1 MSIHIGA
8 EKGQIAEKVLLAGDP
23 LRARAIAERFL
34 EDVFEYNNVRGMYG
48 YTGNYMGKAV
58 SVQGSGMGI
67 PSISIY
73 AHELIN
79 EYDVKTL
86 IRVGTCG
93 SLQENVK
100 IRDIVIA
107 MGACT
112 DSAINHH
119 RFGGM
124 DYAPIADFQLLTK
137 AAELAKLARLRSHV
151 GNILSSDQFY
161 HHDKENWKT
170 WADYG
175 VLAVEM
181 ESSALYTLAAQ
192 AGVKALTI
200 LTVSDHLITKEF
212 ASADERQGS
221 FMDMARIALD
231 LNP

>member
-8 EKGQIAEKVLLAGDP
+8 EKGQIADKVLLAGDP
-23 LRARAIAERFL
+23 LRAKAIAERFL
-34 EDVFEYNNVRGMYG
+34 EDVEQYNNVRGMLG
-48 YTGNYMGKAV
+48 FTGTYMGKKV

-79 EYDVKTL
+79 DYDVETL

-93 SLQENVK
+93 SLQERVK

-107 MGACT
+107 MGAST

-124 DYAPIADFQLLTK
+124 DYSAIADFNLLSK
-137 AAELAKLARLRSHV
+137 AVALAQQAHLPLHV

-161 HHDKENWKT
+161 HHDEENWKV
-170 WADYG
+170 WADYN

-181 ESSALYTLAAQ
+181 ESSALYTIAAQ
-192 AGVKALTI
+192 FGAKALSI
-200 LTVSDHLITKEF
+200 LTVSDHLISKEF
-212 ASADERQGS
+212 ATADARQNS
-221 FMDMARIALD
+221 FMDMARLALD
-231 LNP
+231 IE

>member
-23 LRARAIAERFL
+23 LRAQAIAERFL
-34 EDVFEYNNVRGMYG
+34 EGVEQYNSVRGMLG
-48 YTGNYMGKAV
+48 YTGMYMGKKV

-73 AHELIN
+73 AHELMN

-93 SLQENVK
+93 SLQERVK

-107 MGACT
+107 MGAST

-124 DYAPIADFQLLTK
+124 DYSAIADFNLLSK
-137 AAELAKLARLRSHV
+137 AVALAQQAHLPLHV

-170 WADYG
+170 WADYN

-181 ESSALYTLAAQ
+181 ESSALYTLAAHFG
-192 AGVKALTI
+192 ARALTI
-200 LTVSDHLITKEF
+200 LTVSDHLISKEF
-212 ASADERQGS
+212 ASAEERQSS
-221 FMDMARIALD
+221 FMDMARLALD
-231 LNP
+231 IK

>member
-23 LRARAIAERFL
+23 LRAKAIADRFL
-34 EDVFEYNNVRGMYG
+34 DDVIEYNNVRGMYG
-48 YTGNYMGKAV
+48 YTGNYMGKKV

-107 MGACT
+107 MGAST

-124 DYAPIADFQLLTK
+124 DYAPIADFNLLSR
-137 AAELAKLARLRSHV
+137 AVGLSQQAHLPVHV

-161 HHDKENWKT
+161 HHDADNWKT
-170 WADYG
+170 WADYN

-181 ESSALYTLAAQ
+181 ETSALYTLAAHF
-192 AGVKALTI
+192 GVKALTI
-200 LTVSDHLITKEF
+200 LTVSDHLISKEF
-212 ASADERQGS
+212 STADERQNS

-231 LNP
+231 I

>member
-34 EDVFEYNNVRGMYG
+34 EDVFEYNSIRGMYG
-48 YTGNYMGKAV
+48 YTGSYMGKKV

-100 IRDIVIA
+100 IKDIVIA

-124 DYAPIADFQLLTK
+124 DYAPLADYQLLTK
-137 AAELAKLARLRSHV
+137 AVDLAKLARLRSHV

-161 HHDKENWKT
+161 HHDAENWKT

-181 ESSALYTLAAQ
+181 ESSALYTLAAHF
-192 AGVKALTI
+192 GVKALTI

-212 ASADERQGS
+212 ASAEERQGS

-231 LNP
+231 LDL

>member
-8 EKGQIAEKVLLAGDP
+8 EKGQIADKVLLAGDP

-34 EDVFEYNNVRGMYG
+34 ENVVEYNSVRGMYG

-73 AHELIN
+73 AHELMN

-107 MGACT
+107 MGAST

-124 DYAPIADFQLLTK
+124 DYAPIADFGLLNQ
-137 AAELAKLARLRSHV
+137 AVDLAQQAHLPIHV

-161 HHDKENWKT
+161 HHDEDNWKT
-170 WADYG
+170 WADYN

-181 ESSALYTLAAQ
+181 ESSALYTLAAHFG
-192 AGVKALTI
+192 AKALTI
-200 LTVSDHLITKEF
+200 LTVSDHLISKEF
-212 ASADERQGS
+212 SSSQERQSS

-231 LNP
+231 IQ

>member
-1 MSIHIGA
+1 MSVHIGA
-8 EKGQIAEKVLLAGDP
+8 EKGQIADKVLLAGDP
-23 LRARAIAERFL
+23 LRARAIADRFL
-34 EDVFEYNNVRGMYG
+34 EDVFEYNSVRGMYG
-48 YTGNYMGKAV
+48 YTGNYMGKPV

-73 AHELIN
+73 AHELMN

-107 MGACT
+107 MGAST

-124 DYAPIADFQLLTK
+124 DYAPIADFDLLSK
-137 AAELAKLARLRSHV
+137 AIALAKQAHLPMHV

-161 HHDKENWKT
+161 HHDEDNWKT
-170 WADYG
+170 WADYN

-181 ESSALYTLAAQ
+181 ESSALYTLAAHFG
-192 AGVKALTI
+192 AKALTI
-200 LTVSDHLITKEF
+200 LTVSDHLISKEF
-212 ASADERQGS
+212 ASSQERQSS

-231 LNP
+231 IE

>member
-8 EKGQIAEKVLLAGDP
+8 GKGQIAEKVLLAGDP

-34 EDVFEYNNVRGMYG
+34 QDVFEYNNVRGMYG

-79 EYDVKTL
+79 EYDVKSL

-100 IRDIVIA
+100 IKDIVIA

-119 RFGGM
+119 RFSGM
-124 DYAPIADFQLLTK
+124 DYAPLADYNLLTK
-137 AAELAKLARLRSHV
+137 AVELSKLARLRAHV

-161 HHDKENWKT
+161 HHDEENWKT

-181 ESSALYTLAAQ
+181 ETSALYTLAAHF
-192 AGVKALTI
+192 GVKALTI

-212 ASADERQGS
+212 ASAEDRQGS

-231 LNP
+231 LDL

>member
-1 MSIHIGA
+1 MSVHIGA
-8 EKGQIAEKVLLAGDP
+8 EKGDIAEKVLLAGDP

-34 EDVFEYNNVRGMYG
+34 EDVVEYNNVRGMYG
-48 YTGNYMGKAV
+48 YTGKYMGKPV

-79 EYDVKTL
+79 HYDVKTL

-100 IRDIVIA
+100 LRDIVIA
-107 MGACT
+107 MGAST

-124 DYAPIADFQLLTK
+124 DYAPIADFNLLSQAVGLGK
-137 AAELAKLARLRSHV
+137 QANLSMHV

-161 HHDKENWKT
+161 HHDENNWKT
-170 WADYG
+170 WADYD

-181 ESSALYTLAAQ
+181 ETSALYTLAAHF
-192 AGVKALTI
+192 GVKALTI
-200 LTVSDHLITKEF
+200 LTVSDHLVTKEF
-212 ASADERQGS
+212 ATSQERQSS
-221 FMDMARIALD
+221 FMDMARLALD
-231 LNP
+231 IKS

>member
-8 EKGQIAEKVLLAGDP
+8 EKGQIADKVLLAGDP
-23 LRARAIAERFL
+23 LRAKAIAERFL
-34 EDVFEYNNVRGMYG
+34 EDVFEYNNVRGMLG
-48 YTGNYMGKAV
+48 FTGTYMGKKV

-73 AHELIN
+73 AHELMN

-93 SLQENVK
+93 SLQEQVK

-124 DYAPIADFQLLTK
+124 DYAPIADFNLLSQ
-137 AAELAKLARLRSHV
+137 AVGLAKQAHLPVHV

-170 WADYG
+170 WADYK

-181 ESSALYTLAAQ
+181 ESSALYTLAAHFG
-192 AGVKALTI
+192 AKALTI
-200 LTVSDHLITKEF
+200 LTVSDHLISKEF
-212 ASADERQGS
+212 ASAEERQSS
-221 FMDMARIALD
+221 FMDMARLALD
-231 LNP
+231 LE